1 MPKVRAQLHPALGQ
15 IIYRA
20 IRGAVCVA
28 GMGDL
33 AQTLSIAKRAGRAFG
48 DAGFNR
54 KRLAR
59 AEENIA
65 VAFPQWGPDLRR
77 EYAVRSYEHLFMLG
91 VEVLFTPRLL
101 THEGWAGRVNLHNLE
116 PAVRAMVSG
125 RPVIFIC
132 GHCGNWEMAGYSLS
146 LLGFPV
152 HALYRPL
159 DLKPADEWVREQRGR
174 RGLVLVDKFGAARLM
189 PQILSSGMPLGFVA
203 DQNAGDRGIFVPFF
217 NRMASTYKAIGLSA
231 TRYNA
236 TIIVGMA
243 RRSGGQTLSSRSESD
258 GRSIVT
264 LAREPDGLRYDLSMV
279 DIFGPEDYFAQPDPL
294 FYIAARYRR
303 AIEQSVREAPEQFL
317 WMHRYWKSRPRW
329 ERQGRAVPE
338 SIVRKL
344 RELPWMTEADL
355 DAIRAHAEHDT
366 RAYAESR
373 PAGSPPERETPE
385 SDDDF

>member
-174 RGLVLVDKFGAARLM
+174 RGLV
-189 PQILSSGMPLGFVA
+189 
-203 DQNAGDRGIFVPFF
+203 
-217 NRMASTYKAIGLSA
+217 
-231 TRYNA
+231 
-236 TIIVGMA
+236 
-243 RRSGGQTLSSRSESD
+243 
-258 GRSIVT
+258 
-264 LAREPDGLRYDLSMV
+264 
-279 DIFGPEDYFAQPDPL
+279 
-294 FYIAARYRR
+294 
-303 AIEQSVREAPEQFL
+303 
-317 WMHRYWKSRPRW
+317 
-329 ERQGRAVPE
+329 
-338 SIVRKL
+338 
-344 RELPWMTEADL
+344 
-355 DAIRAHAEHDT
+355 
-366 RAYAESR
+366 
-373 PAGSPPERETPE
+373 
-385 SDDDF
+385 